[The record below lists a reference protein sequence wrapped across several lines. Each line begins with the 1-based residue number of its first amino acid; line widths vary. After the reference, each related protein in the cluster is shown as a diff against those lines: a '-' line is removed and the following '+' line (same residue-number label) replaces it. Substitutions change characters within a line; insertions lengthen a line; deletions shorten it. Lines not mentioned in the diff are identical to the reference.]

1 MYESNELCV
10 FDFTYMRLVQRL
22 GLILY
27 DIYNVSFDM
36 SKLKDKVNID
46 DGWQSNSTNIPIL

>member
-46 DGWQSNSTNIPIL
+46 DG